1 VKAGTPI
8 SFTTIFTNC
17 DHKTSARF

>member
-1 VKAGTPI
+1 VKADTPI
-8 SFTTIFTNC
+8 SFTTIFTNR

>member
-1 VKAGTPI
+1 MPI
-8 SFTTIFTNC
+8 SSTTIFTNR